1 LRRTSFVILL
11 VAALAVLQIPG
22 ATAAQ
27 SFKVIV
33 HPGVEG
39 TDISREIL
47 SSIFL
52 KEVARWGGGGPVQP
66 VDQSMRSAVRAA
78 FSEAVFHKPVDGMAM
93 FWADKIRKGIAP
105 PPVKSTDEDV
115 ISYVAANEG
124 AIGYVSPGT
133 VVPPNV
139 KALTVIN

>member
-1 LRRTSFVILL
+1 LRRTSFVVLL
-11 VAALAVLQIPG
+11 VVALAALQIPG
-22 ATAAQ
+22 VTAAQ

-52 KEVARWGGGGPVQP
+52 KQVARWEGGEPVQP

-78 FSEAVFHKPVDGMAM
+78 FSEAVFDKPVDGMAM

-115 ISYVAANEG
+115 ISYVAANAG
-124 AIGYVSPGT
+124 AIGYVSPGA

-139 KALTVIN
+139 KALSVIN